1 MKTNWKGIFKGLDQA
16 WPNAHCELVHHN
28 HFQLLLAVM
37 LSAQTTD
44 KSVNKALAPILAN
57 NPDFSP
63 YDLIHMGEL
72 DFLKSIKSIG
82 LAPTKAKNAVKSA
95 HILVEKFQ
103 GQVPLNR
110 QDLESLPGVGRKTAN
125 VVLNVL
131 CQLPTMPV
139 DTHVERVSIR
149 LGLVSPTKN
158 RLKIELELLKKI
170 PKEFAHHAHHL
181 LIFQGRYHCTARN
194 PKCNTC
200 AVEHLCPKIGLNEGK
215 IT

>member
-1 MKTNWKGIFKGLDQA
+1 MKVEWKRIFKNLDET
-16 WPNAHCELVHHN
+16 WPDAHCELVHHN

-44 KSVNKALAPILAN
+44 KSVNKALAPLLME
-57 NPDFSP
+57 NPKFSP
-63 YDLIHMGEL
+63 HDLLHMGES

-82 LAPTKAKNAVKSA
+82 LAPTKAKNAIKSA
-95 HILVEKFQ
+95 QILVEKFQ
-103 GQVPLNR
+103 GHVPLNR

-149 LGLVSPTKN
+149 LGLVAPTKN

-181 LIFQGRYHCTARN
+181 LIFHGRYHCMARN
-194 PKCNTC
+194 PKCSTC
-200 AVEHLCPKIGLNEGK
+200 PVEHLCPKIGLNEGN